1 MTEIREGAEREAN
14 LRRFNQA
21 LESGA
26 LSNVRLMLNS
36 LYPAEI
42 ARLLESLPPE
52 SRKIAWEMVIPEHEG
67 DVLLHLSDG
76 VRAGLMREMAPHELL
91 AATEGLETDDL
102 ADFLHLQDLPRAVV
116 AEVLNSMSVQDRK
129 RLESVLPYPE
139 DTAGGLM
146 NTDTITVRPDVP
158 LDVVLRYLRR
168 RGEIPAMTDSLI
180 VVSPDDTFLGLLPIN
195 RLLTKDPAR
204 TVNEIM
210 TGDVEPIDAMMSAN
224 EVASLF
230 EHRDLVSAPVV
241 NSQGKLLGRITIDDV
256 VDVIRQEA
264 DHSLMS
270 MAGLSE
276 EEDLFASVASSS
288 RRRAL
293 WLGVNLA
300 TALLASWV
308 IGLFDAAIEKVV
320 ALAVLMPIVASMGG
334 IAGSQTLTLVIRGMA
349 LGKISKGNAWRFF
362 SKEFA
367 VGLVNG
373 VTWALVVGAIAAV
386 WFDNIQVAWI
396 LGLAMVVNLI
406 TAAVVGTTIPLL
418 LRRLGIDPALAGSVL
433 LTTFTDVVGFMSFLG
448 IAAWVFL

>member
-1 MTEIREGAEREAN
+1 MTEIREGVEREAN
-14 LRRFNQA
+14 LRRFHQA
-21 LESGA
+21 LESGI

-42 ARLLESLPPE
+42 AHLLESLPAD
-52 SRKIAWEMVIPEHEG
+52 SRKIAWEMVVPEYEG

-76 VRAGLMREMAPHELL
+76 VRAGLIREMEPHELL
-91 AATEGLETDDL
+91 AASEGLETDDL
-102 ADFLHLQDLPRAVV
+102 ADFLQDLPRAVV
-116 AEVLNSMSVQDRK
+116 AEVLNSMSDQDRK

-146 NTDTITVRPDVP
+146 NTDTVTVRPDVT

-168 RGEIPAMTDSLI
+168 RGEIPEMTDSLI
-180 VVSPDDTFLGLLPIN
+180 VVKRDDTYLGLLPIN
-195 RLLTKDPAR
+195 RIVTKDPAL
-204 TVNEIM
+204 TVGEIM
-210 TGDVEPIDAMMSAN
+210 TGDVEPIDAMTSDT
-224 EVASLF
+224 EVANLF
-230 EHRDLVSAPVV
+230 AHRDLVSAPVV
-241 NSQGKLLGRITIDDV
+241 NGQGKLLGRITIDDV

-288 RRRAL
+288 RRRAV

-300 TALLASWV
+300 TALMASWV

-349 LGKISKGNAWRFF
+349 LGQISKANAWRFF
-362 SKEFA
+362 TKEIA

-373 VTWALVVGAIAAV
+373 LVWALVVGIIAGL
-386 WFDNIQVAWI
+386 WFDNMQIAWI

-406 TAAVVGTTIPLL
+406 TAAVMGTVIPLL
-418 LRRLGIDPALAGSVL
+418 LRRLGIDPALAGSVV

-448 IAAWVFL
+448 VAAWVFL

>member
-1 MTEIREGAEREAN
+1 MTEIREGAERETN

-26 LSNVRLMLNS
+26 LGNVRLMLNS

-42 ARLLESLPPE
+42 AHLLESLPAD
-52 SRKIAWEMVIPEHEG
+52 SRKIAWEMVVPDLEG

-76 VRAGLMREMAPHELL
+76 VRAGLISEMEPSELL

-102 ADFLHLQDLPRAVV
+102 ADFLQDLPRAVV
-116 AEVLNSMSVQDRK
+116 AEVLNSMSVQDRR

-146 NTDTITVRPDVP
+146 NTDTITVRPDVT

-180 VVSPDDTFLGLLPIN
+180 VVKRDDTYLGLLPIN
-195 RLLTKDPAR
+195 RFLTKDPAL
-204 TVNEIM
+204 TVGEIM
-210 TGDVEPIDAMMSAN
+210 SSDVEAIDAMTSDTD
-224 EVASLF
+224 VASLF
-230 EHRDLVSAPVV
+230 AHRDLVSAPVV
-241 NSQGKLLGRITIDDV
+241 NGQGKLLGRITIDDV

-288 RRRAL
+288 RRRAV

-349 LGKISKGNAWRFF
+349 LGQISKANAWRFF
-362 SKEFA
+362 TKEIA
-367 VGLVNG
+367 VGMVNG
-373 VTWALVVGAIAAV
+373 LIWALVVGVIAGL
-386 WFDNIQVAWI
+386 WFDNMQIAWI

-406 TAAVVGTTIPLL
+406 TAAVMGTTIPLL

-448 IAAWVFL
+448 VAAWVFL

>member
-1 MTEIREGAEREAN
+1 MTEIREGVEREAN
-14 LRRFNQA
+14 LRRFHQA
-21 LESGA
+21 LESGV

-36 LYPAEI
+36 LYPGEI
-42 ARLLESLPPE
+42 AHLLESLPAD
-52 SRKIAWEMVIPEHEG
+52 SRKIAWEMVVPEYEG

-76 VRAGLMREMAPHELL
+76 VRAGLIREMEPHELL
-91 AATEGLETDDL
+91 AASEGLETDDL
-102 ADFLHLQDLPRAVV
+102 ADFLQDLPRAVV
-116 AEVLNSMSVQDRK
+116 AEVLNSMSYQDRK

-139 DTAGGLM
+139 DSAGGLM
-146 NTDTITVRPDVP
+146 NTDTVTVRPDVT

-168 RGEIPAMTDSLI
+168 RGEIPATTDSLI
-180 VVSPDDTFLGLLPIN
+180 VVKRDDTYLGLLPIN
-195 RLLTKDPAR
+195 RIVTQDPAL
-204 TVNEIM
+204 TVGEIM
-210 TGDVEPIDAMMSAN
+210 IGDMEPIDAMTSDT
-224 EVASLF
+224 EVANLF
-230 EHRDLVSAPVV
+230 AHRDLVSAPVV
-241 NSQGKLLGRITIDDV
+241 NGQGKLLGRITIDDV
-256 VDVIRQEA
+256 VDVIRQDA

-288 RRRAL
+288 RRRAV

-349 LGKISKGNAWRFF
+349 LGQISQANAWRFF
-362 SKEFA
+362 TKEIA

-373 VTWALVVGAIAAV
+373 VIWALVVGVIAGL
-386 WFDNIQVAWI
+386 WFDNMQIAWI

-406 TAAVVGTTIPLL
+406 TAAVMGTIIPLL

-448 IAAWVFL
+448 VAAWVFL

>member
-1 MTEIREGAEREAN
+1 MTEIREGEERAEN

-21 LESGA
+21 LESGT
-26 LSNVRLMLNS
+26 LSNIRLMLNG
-36 LYPAEI
+36 LHPAEI
-42 ARLLESLPPE
+42 AHLLESLPAD
-52 SRKIAWEMVIPEHEG
+52 SRMIAWEMVAAEHEG

-76 VRAGLMREMAPHELL
+76 VRAGLIREMEPHELL
-91 AATEGLETDDL
+91 AASEGLETDDL
-102 ADFLHLQDLPRAVV
+102 ADFLQDLPRAVV
-116 AEVLNSMSVQDRK
+116 AEVLNSMSVQDRQ

-146 NTDTITVRPDVP
+146 NTDSVTVRPDVT

-168 RGEIPAMTDSLI
+168 RGEIPEMTDSLI
-180 VVSPDDTFLGLLPIN
+180 VAKRDDTYLGLLPIN
-195 RLLTKDPAR
+195 RMLTRDPSL
-204 TVNEIM
+204 TVGEIM
-210 TGDVEPIDAMMSAN
+210 ISDVEPIEAMMSAN
-224 EVASLF
+224 EVASRF
-230 EHRDLVSAPVV
+230 EQRDLVSAPVV
-241 NSQGKLLGRITIDDV
+241 NGQGKLMGRITIDDV
-256 VDVIRQEA
+256 VDVIRQTA

-293 WLGVNLA
+293 WLGVNLI

-349 LGKISKGNAWRFF
+349 LGQISKANAWRFF
-362 SKEFA
+362 TKEIA

-373 VTWALVVGAIAAV
+373 MVWALVVGGIAAL
-386 WFDNIQVAWI
+386 WFDNLQIAWI
-396 LGLAMVVNLI
+396 IALAMVVNLL

-418 LRRLGIDPALAGSVL
+418 LRRFGIDPALAGSVV

>member
-1 MTEIREGAEREAN
+1 MTDIRDGAEREEN

-26 LSNVRLMLNS
+26 LSKVRLMLNG

-42 ARLLESLPPE
+42 ARLLESLPSD
-52 SRKIAWEMVIPEHEG
+52 SRKIAWEMVVPELEG

-76 VRAGLMREMAPHELL
+76 VRAGLIREMEPHELL
-91 AATEGLETDDL
+91 AASEGLETDDL
-102 ADFLHLQDLPRAVV
+102 ADFLQDLPRAIV

-139 DTAGGLM
+139 DSAGGLM
-146 NTDTITVRPDVP
+146 NTDAITVRPDVT

-168 RGEIPAMTDSLI
+168 RGELPATTDSLI
-180 VVSPDDTFLGLLPIN
+180 VAKRDDTYLGVLPIN
-195 RLLTKDPAR
+195 RLLTKDPAL
-204 TVNEIM
+204 TVGEIM
-210 TGDVEPIDAMMSAN
+210 TSDVEPIQAMMSAN
-224 EVASLF
+224 DVASLF

-241 NSQGKLLGRITIDDV
+241 NGQGKLLGRITIDDV

-288 RRRAL
+288 RRRAV

-349 LGKISKGNAWRFF
+349 LGQISRSNAWRFF
-362 SKEFA
+362 TKEIS

-373 VTWALVVGAIAAV
+373 MIWALVVGIIAGV
-386 WFDNIQVAWI
+386 WFDNMKIAWI

-406 TAAVVGTTIPLL
+406 TAAVMGTSIPLL

-433 LTTFTDVVGFMSFLG
+433 LTTFTDVVGFLSFLG

>member
-1 MTEIREGAEREAN
+1 MTEIREGAERETN

-26 LSNVRLMLNS
+26 LGNVRLMLNS
-36 LYPAEI
+36 LYPGEI
-42 ARLLESLPPE
+42 AHLLESLPAD
-52 SRKIAWEMVIPEHEG
+52 SRKIAWEMVVPELEG

-76 VRAGLMREMAPHELL
+76 VRTGLIREMEPSELL

-102 ADFLHLQDLPRAVV
+102 ADFLQDLPRAVV
-116 AEVLNSMSVQDRK
+116 AEVLNSMSVQDRQ

-146 NTDTITVRPDVP
+146 NTDTITVRPDVT

-168 RGEIPAMTDSLI
+168 RGEIPATTDSLI
-180 VVSPDDTFLGLLPIN
+180 VVKRDDTYLGLLPIN
-195 RLLTKDPAR
+195 RFLTKDPVL
-204 TVNEIM
+204 TVGEIM
-210 TGDVEPIDAMMSAN
+210 SSDVEAIDAMTSATD
-224 EVASLF
+224 VASLF
-230 EHRDLVSAPVV
+230 AHRDLVSAPVV
-241 NSQGKLLGRITIDDV
+241 NGQGKLLGRITIDDV

-288 RRRAL
+288 RRRAV

-349 LGKISKGNAWRFF
+349 LGQISKANAWRFF
-362 SKEFA
+362 TKEIA
-367 VGLVNG
+367 VGMVNG
-373 VTWALVVGAIAAV
+373 LIWALVVVVIAGL
-386 WFDNIQVAWI
+386 WFDNMQIAWI

-406 TAAVVGTTIPLL
+406 TAAVMGTTIPLL

-448 IAAWVFL
+448 VAAWVFL

>member
-1 MTEIREGAEREAN
+1 MTEIREGAERETN

-42 ARLLESLPPE
+42 AHLLESLPAD
-52 SRKIAWEMVIPEHEG
+52 SRKIAWEMVVPELEG

-76 VRAGLMREMAPHELL
+76 VRAGLISEMEPSELL

-102 ADFLHLQDLPRAVV
+102 ADFLQDLPRAVV
-116 AEVLNSMSVQDRK
+116 AEVLNSMSVQDRR

-146 NTDTITVRPDVP
+146 NTDTITVRPDVT

-180 VVSPDDTFLGLLPIN
+180 VVKRDDTYLGLLPIN
-195 RLLTKDPAR
+195 RFLTKDPAL
-204 TVNEIM
+204 TVGEIM
-210 TGDVEPIDAMMSAN
+210 SSDVEAIDAMTSATD
-224 EVASLF
+224 VASLF
-230 EHRDLVSAPVV
+230 AHRDLVSAPVV
-241 NSQGKLLGRITIDDV
+241 NGQGKLLGRITIDDV

-288 RRRAL
+288 RRRAV

-349 LGKISKGNAWRFF
+349 LGQISKANAWRFF
-362 SKEFA
+362 TKEIA
-367 VGLVNG
+367 VGMVNG
-373 VTWALVVGAIAAV
+373 LIWALVVGVIAGL
-386 WFDNIQVAWI
+386 WFDNMQIAWI

-406 TAAVVGTTIPLL
+406 TAAVMGTTIPLL

-448 IAAWVFL
+448 VAAWVFL

>member
-1 MTEIREGAEREAN
+1 MTEIREGVEREAN
-14 LRRFNQA
+14 LRRFHQA
-21 LESGA
+21 LESGV

-42 ARLLESLPPE
+42 AHLLESLPAD
-52 SRKIAWEMVIPEHEG
+52 SRKIAWEMVVPEYEG

-76 VRAGLMREMAPHELL
+76 VRAGLIREMEPHELL
-91 AATEGLETDDL
+91 AASEGLETDDL
-102 ADFLHLQDLPRAVV
+102 ADFLQDLPRAVV
-116 AEVLNSMSVQDRK
+116 AEVLNSMSDQDRK

-139 DTAGGLM
+139 DSAGGLM
-146 NTDTITVRPDVP
+146 NTDTVTVRPDVT

-168 RGEIPAMTDSLI
+168 RGEIPEMTDSLI
-180 VVSPDDTFLGLLPIN
+180 VVKRDDTYLGLLPIN
-195 RLLTKDPAR
+195 RIVTKDPAL
-204 TVNEIM
+204 TVGEVM
-210 TGDVEPIDAMMSAN
+210 TGDVEPIDAMTSDT

-230 EHRDLVSAPVV
+230 AHRDLVSAPVV
-241 NSQGKLLGRITIDDV
+241 NGQGKLLGRITIDDV

-288 RRRAL
+288 RRRAV

-300 TALLASWV
+300 TALMASWV

-349 LGKISKGNAWRFF
+349 LGQISKANAWRFF
-362 SKEFA
+362 TKEIA

-373 VTWALVVGAIAAV
+373 LVWALVVGVIAGL
-386 WFDNIQVAWI
+386 WFDNMQIAWI

-406 TAAVVGTTIPLL
+406 TAAVMGTVIPLL
-418 LRRLGIDPALAGSVL
+418 LRRVGIDPALAGSVV

-448 IAAWVFL
+448 VAAWVFL

>member
-1 MTEIREGAEREAN
+1 MTDIRDGAEREEN

-26 LSNVRLMLNS
+26 LSKVRLMLNG

-42 ARLLESLPPE
+42 ARLLESLPSD
-52 SRKIAWEMVIPEHEG
+52 SRKIAWEMVVPELEG

-76 VRAGLMREMAPHELL
+76 VRAGLIREMEPHELL
-91 AATEGLETDDL
+91 AASEGLETDDL
-102 ADFLHLQDLPRAVV
+102 ADFLQDLPRAIV

-139 DTAGGLM
+139 DSAGGLM
-146 NTDTITVRPDVP
+146 NTDAITVRPDVT

-168 RGEIPAMTDSLI
+168 RGELPATTDSLI
-180 VVSPDDTFLGLLPIN
+180 VAKRDDTYLGVLPIN
-195 RLLTKDPAR
+195 RLLTKDPAL
-204 TVNEIM
+204 TVGEIM
-210 TGDVEPIDAMMSAN
+210 TSDVEPIEAMMSAN
-224 EVASLF
+224 DVASLF

-241 NSQGKLLGRITIDDV
+241 NGQGKLLGRITIDDV

-288 RRRAL
+288 RRRAV

-349 LGKISKGNAWRFF
+349 LGQISRSNAWRFF
-362 SKEFA
+362 TKEIS

-373 VTWALVVGAIAAV
+373 MIWALVVGVIAGV
-386 WFDNIQVAWI
+386 WFDNMKIAWI

-406 TAAVVGTTIPLL
+406 TAAVMGTSIPLL

-433 LTTFTDVVGFMSFLG
+433 LTTFTDVVGFLSFLG

>member
-1 MTEIREGAEREAN
+1 MSEIREGAEREAN

-21 LESGA
+21 LESGV

-42 ARLLESLPPE
+42 AHLLESLPAN
-52 SRKIAWEMVIPEHEG
+52 SRKIAWEMVVPELEG
-67 DVLLHLSDG
+67 DVLLHLSEG
-76 VRAGLMREMAPHELL
+76 VRTGLIREMEPHELL

-102 ADFLHLQDLPRAVV
+102 ADFLQDLPGAVV
-116 AEVLNSMSVQDRK
+116 AEVLNSMSVQDRR

-146 NTDTITVRPDVP
+146 NTDTVTVRPDVT
-158 LDVVLRYLRR
+158 LDVVLRYLRW
-168 RGEIPAMTDSLI
+168 RGEIPEMTDSLI
-180 VVSPDDTFLGLLPIN
+180 VAKRDDTYLGLLPIN
-195 RLLTKDPAR
+195 RILTKDPAL
-204 TVNEIM
+204 TVGEVM
-210 TGDVEPIDAMMSAN
+210 TSDVEAIDAMMSAT
-224 EVASLF
+224 EVASRF

-241 NSQGKLLGRITIDDV
+241 NGQGNLLGRITIDDV

-288 RRRAL
+288 RRRAV

-300 TALLASWV
+300 TALMASWV

-349 LGKISKGNAWRFF
+349 LGQISKANAWRFF
-362 SKEFA
+362 TKEIA

-373 VTWALVVGAIAAV
+373 LVWALVVAGIAAL
-386 WFDNIQVAWI
+386 WFDNMQVSWI
-396 LGLAMVVNLI
+396 LGVAMVVNLI
-406 TAAVVGTTIPLL
+406 TAAVMGTVIPLM

>member
-1 MTEIREGAEREAN
+1 MTEIREGAERETN

-26 LSNVRLMLNS
+26 LGNVRLMLNS
-36 LYPAEI
+36 LYPGEI
-42 ARLLESLPPE
+42 AHLLESLPAD
-52 SRKIAWEMVIPEHEG
+52 SRKIAWEMVVPELEG

-76 VRAGLMREMAPHELL
+76 VRTGLIREMEPSELL

-102 ADFLHLQDLPRAVV
+102 ADFLQDLPRAVV
-116 AEVLNSMSVQDRK
+116 AEVLNSMSVQDRQ

-146 NTDTITVRPDVP
+146 NTDTITVRPDVT

-168 RGEIPAMTDSLI
+168 RGEIPATTDSLI
-180 VVSPDDTFLGLLPIN
+180 VVKRDDTYLGLLPIN
-195 RLLTKDPAR
+195 RFLTKDPVL
-204 TVNEIM
+204 TVGEIM
-210 TGDVEPIDAMMSAN
+210 SSDVEAIDAMTSATD
-224 EVASLF
+224 VASLF
-230 EHRDLVSAPVV
+230 AHRDLVSAPVV
-241 NSQGKLLGRITIDDV
+241 NGQGKLLGRITIDDV

-288 RRRAL
+288 RRRAV

-349 LGKISKGNAWRFF
+349 LGQISKANAWRFF
-362 SKEFA
+362 TKEIA

-373 VTWALVVGAIAAV
+373 LIWALVVGVIAGL
-386 WFDNIQVAWI
+386 WFDNMQIAWI

-406 TAAVVGTTIPLL
+406 TAAVMGTTIPLL

-448 IAAWVFL
+448 VAAWVFL

>member
-42 ARLLESLPPE
+42 AHLLESLPSD
-52 SRKIAWEMVIPEHEG
+52 SRKIAWEMVIPEYEG

-76 VRAGLMREMAPHELL
+76 VRAGLISDMAPHELL

-102 ADFLHLQDLPRAVV
+102 ADFLQDLPRAVV

-139 DTAGGLM
+139 DSAGGLM
-146 NTDTITVRPDVP
+146 NTDTVTVRPDVT

-168 RGEIPAMTDSLI
+168 RGEIPATTDSLI
-180 VVSPDDTFLGLLPIN
+180 VVKRDDTYLGLLPIN
-195 RLLTKDPAR
+195 TLLTKDPSL
-204 TVNEIM
+204 TVGEIM
-210 TGDVEPIDAMMSAN
+210 TGHVEPIDAMISAN

-230 EHRDLVSAPVV
+230 EHRDWVSAPVV
-241 NSQGKLLGRITIDDV
+241 NGQGKLLGRITIDDV
-256 VDVIRQEA
+256 VDVIRQAA

-288 RRRAL
+288 RRRAV

-349 LGKISKGNAWRFF
+349 LGQISQANAWRFF
-362 SKEFA
+362 TKEIA
-367 VGLVNG
+367 VGMVNG
-373 VTWALVVGAIAAV
+373 VIWALVVGVIAGL
-386 WFDNIQVAWI
+386 WFDNMQIAWI

-406 TAAVVGTTIPLL
+406 TAAVMGTIIPLL
-418 LRRLGIDPALAGSVL
+418 LRRLGIDPALAGSVV

-448 IAAWVFL
+448 VAAWVFL

>member
-1 MTEIREGAEREAN
+1 MTEIREGAEGGGN
-14 LRRFNQA
+14 LRRFTQA

-26 LSNVRLMLNS
+26 LNHVRRMLNS

-42 ARLLESLPPE
+42 ARLLESLPPDRRE
-52 SRKIAWEMVIPEHEG
+52 LAWELVAPEHEG
-67 DVLLHLSDG
+67 DVLLHLSEG
-76 VRAGLMREMAPHELL
+76 VRAALIREMEPHELL

-102 ADFLHLQDLPRAVV
+102 ADFLQDLPSAVV
-116 AEVLNSMSVQDRK
+116 AEVLHSMSIQDRK
-129 RLESVLPYPE
+129 RLEAVLPYPE

-146 NTDTITVRPDVP
+146 NTDTVTVRPDVT

-168 RGEIPAMTDSLI
+168 RGEIPEMTDSLI
-180 VVSPDDTFLGLLPIN
+180 VAKRDDTYLGLLSITK
-195 RLLTKDPAR
+195 LLTKDPAL
-204 TVNEIM
+204 TVGEIM
-210 TGDVEPIDAMMSAN
+210 TSEVEPIDAMMSAN

-241 NSQGKLLGRITIDDV
+241 NGQGKLLGRITIDDV

-264 DHSLMS
+264 GHSLMS

-276 EEDLFASVASSS
+276 EEDLFAPVASSS
-288 RRRAL
+288 RRRAV

-349 LGKISKGNAWRFF
+349 LGQISQANAWRFF
-362 SKEFA
+362 TKEIA
-367 VGLVNG
+367 VGMVNG
-373 VTWALVVGAIAAV
+373 LIWALVVGIIAAL
-386 WFDNIQVAWI
+386 WFNNIQIAWI

-418 LRRLGIDPALAGSVL
+418 LRRVGIDPALAGSVV

-448 IAAWVFL
+448 VAAWVFL

>member
-1 MTEIREGAEREAN
+1 MTEIREGVEREAN
-14 LRRFNQA
+14 LRRFHQA
-21 LESGA
+21 LESGV

-36 LYPAEI
+36 LYPGEI
-42 ARLLESLPPE
+42 AHLLESLPAD
-52 SRKIAWEMVIPEHEG
+52 SRKIAWEMVVPEHEG

-76 VRAGLMREMAPHELL
+76 VRAGLIREMEPHELL
-91 AATEGLETDDL
+91 AASEGLETDDL
-102 ADFLHLQDLPRAVV
+102 ADFLQDLPRAVV
-116 AEVLNSMSVQDRK
+116 AEVLKSMSDQDRK

-139 DTAGGLM
+139 DSAGGLM
-146 NTDTITVRPDVP
+146 NTDTVTVRPDVT

-168 RGEIPAMTDSLI
+168 RGEIPATTDSLI
-180 VVSPDDTFLGLLPIN
+180 VVKRDDTYLGLLPIN
-195 RLLTKDPAR
+195 RIVTKDPAL
-204 TVNEIM
+204 TVGEIM
-210 TGDVEPIDAMMSAN
+210 TGDMEPIDAMTSDT
-224 EVASLF
+224 EVANLF
-230 EHRDLVSAPVV
+230 AHRDLVSAPVV
-241 NSQGKLLGRITIDDV
+241 NGQGKLLGRITIDDV
-256 VDVIRQEA
+256 VDVIRQDA

-288 RRRAL
+288 RRRAV

-349 LGKISKGNAWRFF
+349 LGQISQANAWRFF
-362 SKEFA
+362 TKEIA

-373 VTWALVVGAIAAV
+373 LVWALVVGVIAGL
-386 WFDNIQVAWI
+386 WFDNMQIAWI

-406 TAAVVGTTIPLL
+406 TAAVMGTTIPLL

-448 IAAWVFL
+448 VAAWVFL

>member
-1 MTEIREGAEREAN
+1 MAEIREGAEREAN

-21 LESGA
+21 LESGV

-42 ARLLESLPPE
+42 AHLLESLPAD
-52 SRKIAWEMVIPEHEG
+52 SRKIAWEMVVPELEG
-67 DVLLHLSDG
+67 DVLLHLSEG
-76 VRAGLMREMAPHELL
+76 VRGGLIREMEPQELL

-102 ADFLHLQDLPRAVV
+102 ADFLQDLPRAVV
-116 AEVLNSMSVQDRK
+116 TEVLNSMSVQDRR

-146 NTDTITVRPDVP
+146 NTDAVTVRPDVT
-158 LDVVLRYLRR
+158 LDVVLRYLRW
-168 RGEIPAMTDSLI
+168 RGEIPEMTDSLI
-180 VVSPDDTFLGLLPIN
+180 VAKRDDTYLGLLPID
-195 RLLTKDPAR
+195 RILTKDPAF
-204 TVNEIM
+204 TVGEVM
-210 TGDVEPIDAMMSAN
+210 TSDVEAIDAMMSAN
-224 EVASLF
+224 EVASRF

-241 NSQGKLLGRITIDDV
+241 NGQGKLLGRITIDDV

-288 RRRAL
+288 RRRAV

-300 TALLASWV
+300 TALMASWV

-349 LGKISKGNAWRFF
+349 LGQISKANAWRFF
-362 SKEFA
+362 TKEIA
-367 VGLVNG
+367 VGVVNG
-373 VTWALVVGAIAAV
+373 LVWALVVGFIAAL
-386 WFDNIQVAWI
+386 WFDNMQVSWI
-396 LGLAMVVNLI
+396 LAVAMVVNLI
-406 TAAVVGTTIPLL
+406 TAAVMGTVIPLL

>member
-1 MTEIREGAEREAN
+1 MTEIREGAERETN

-26 LSNVRLMLNS
+26 LGNVRLMLNS
-36 LYPAEI
+36 LYPGEI
-42 ARLLESLPPE
+42 AHLLESLPAD
-52 SRKIAWEMVIPEHEG
+52 SRKIAWEMVVPELEG

-76 VRAGLMREMAPHELL
+76 VRTGLIREMEPSELL

-102 ADFLHLQDLPRAVV
+102 ADFLQDLPRAVV
-116 AEVLNSMSVQDRK
+116 AEVLNSMSVQDRQ

-146 NTDTITVRPDVP
+146 NTDTITVRPDVT

-168 RGEIPAMTDSLI
+168 RGEIPATTDSLI
-180 VVSPDDTFLGLLPIN
+180 VVKRDDTYLGLLPIN
-195 RLLTKDPAR
+195 RFLTKDPVL
-204 TVNEIM
+204 TVGEIM
-210 TGDVEPIDAMMSAN
+210 SSDVEAIDAMTSATD
-224 EVASLF
+224 VASLF
-230 EHRDLVSAPVV
+230 AHRDLVSAPVV
-241 NSQGKLLGRITIDDV
+241 NGQGKLLGRITIDDV

-288 RRRAL
+288 RRRAV

-349 LGKISKGNAWRFF
+349 LGQISKANAWRFF
-362 SKEFA
+362 TKEIA
-367 VGLVNG
+367 VGMVNG
-373 VTWALVVGAIAAV
+373 LIWALVVGVIAGL
-386 WFDNIQVAWI
+386 WFDNMQIAWI

-406 TAAVVGTTIPLL
+406 TAAVMGTTIPLL

-448 IAAWVFL
+448 VAAWVFL